1 MNYDE
6 YNFYTMPTYGKG
18 GPRGIIDYD
27 KHQFYKLWTDTKNTA
42 DHLGDKAGAG
52 IKEVQTATSN
62 KVKALTSNII

>member
-18 GPRGIIDYD
+18 GSRGIIDYD
-27 KHQFYKLWTDTKNTA
+27 KHQLHKLWTDTKNTA
-42 DHLGDKAGAG
+42 DHLGDKVGAG

-62 KVKALTSNII
+62 KVKALQTQT